1 MGANVSNLTD
11 HLPNV
16 GAFHCA
22 MIGLDSSGKTTVL
35 YRLKYNQYMNTAPTI
50 GFNCEKVRLKSQ
62 ILAKYFKYFRPRGH
76 RRQEVRKEDQ
86 GRQVVQHNSCVR
98 KIWREFSSRRPNFFL
113 PYYSFSSF
121 ELTVLLMLFGTL
133 EVKKNWGH
141 YGGHI
146 HDVPTE

>member
-50 GFNCEKVRLKSQ
+50 GFNCEKVRITS
-62 ILAKYFKYFRPRGH
+62 ILAKYFKYFRPGPLRSS
-76 RRQEVRKEDQ
+76 E
-86 GRQVVQHNSCVR
+86 GREGWVFWF
-98 KIWREFSSRRPNFFL
+98 KTTAAEFFFSIRL
-113 PYYSFSSF
+113 P
-121 ELTVLLMLFGTL
+121 
-133 EVKKNWGH
+133 
-141 YGGHI
+141 
-146 HDVPTE
+146 

>member
-1 MGANVSNLTD
+1 MQGKFFKKFPSPRKMGANVSNLTD

-62 ILAKYFKYFRPRGH
+62 ILAKYFKYFRTRGAQTPRSEGGGP
-76 RRQEVRKEDQ
+76 REAC
-86 GRQVVQHNSCVR
+86 GAQHNSCVR
-98 KIWREFSSRRPNFFL
+98 KFDVNFLAVVLIFSYPII
-113 PYYSFSSF
+113 
-121 ELTVLLMLFGTL
+121 LFP
-133 EVKKNWGH
+133 VSN
-141 YGGHI
+141 
-146 HDVPTE
+146 